1 MDGVDRGQA
10 ADMDESPGWGYRLG
24 HHRASELREKMK
36 EVKKETTRSDFST
49 LPCLG
54 ASPSPGLLQD
64 PRRKTVLVPPHR
76 APPLHQLTPT
86 SRVACVPLS
95 RAHPPLSISQHLG
108 ASIPSWVGS
117 GDSHRVRAWGQ
128 YGRCGFWD
136 PGSCLSFS
144 TWWGGGRP
152 KQGGLE
158 VGQSARG

>member
-1 MDGVDRGQA
+1 
-10 ADMDESPGWGYRLG
+10 
-24 HHRASELREKMK
+24 MK

-64 PRRKTVLVPPHR
+64 PRCKTVLVPPHC
-76 APPLHQLTPT
+76 APPLHQLTPP
-86 SRVACVPLS
+86 SRAACVPLF
-95 RAHPPLSISQHLG
+95 RAHPPLSISQHLC
-108 ASIPSWVGS
+108 ASIPSWVGP
-117 GDSHRVRAWGQ
+117 GDSHHVRAWGQ
-128 YGRCGFWD
+128 CGRCGFWD

-158 VGQSARG
+158 VGQSAEAKIWMLIMEVHQLTICTPWASPVSCLAPHIQV